1 MFESIKLTDQP
12 ATFES
17 ENKGRVHSKRR
28 LRKSLKRLIIAALA
42 AAMVSPM
49 VGCRS
54 YQFAVGDAVML
65 SYRDMVWARRAYN
78 LRYGNLDR
86 PYGEH
91 FYNGFCAGYA
101 DVMNGGDGYVP
112 ALPPVSYR
120 GPRFQSTDGLQCVNA
135 WFEGFPAG
143 VKAAKQ
149 ENVGDLN
156 QVPISKMMEAAI
168 EMENKS
174 KETPRAVTKVEREP
188 QVDFQRNNHQARPQ
202 NQIDLQTPPM
212 PSMGDFSTSAPN
224 LGWPVSASPATN
236 WPNSK
241 AMNSTLELSK
251 IPADFGHAA
260 YPVTNAV
267 AKEFDAG
274 TKSVPTNQFVPS
286 KLPPIVSPSE
296 VFREAKEFS
305 VMEDVS
311 PSQSSR
317 RLR

>member
-1 MFESIKLTDQP
+1 MFESITLISQT

-17 ENKGRVHSKRR
+17 GDGPRVLTKRR
-28 LRKSLKRLIIAALA
+28 LRKSFKCLIIAVLA

-78 LRYGNLDR
+78 LRFGNLDR

-120 GPRFQSTDGLQCVNA
+120 TPRFQSTDGLQCVNA
-135 WFEGFPAG
+135 WFEGYPAG

-168 EMENKS
+168 DMENRS
-174 KETPRAVTKVEREP
+174 KDTPRAVTKVERDP
-188 QVDFQRNNHQARPQ
+188 KVDVQRNNSQAGPQ
-202 NQIDLQTPPM
+202 NQFDPQAPPM
-212 PSMGDFSTSAPN
+212 PSIGEFSTSAIN
-224 LGWPVSASPATN
+224 QGWPVPGSPVAN
-236 WPNSK
+236 WPNPK
-241 AMNSTLELSK
+241 ATNSTLDLSK
-251 IPADFGHAA
+251 IPTDFGYVA

-267 AKEFDAG
+267 AKEMEG
-274 TKSVPTNQFVPS
+274 QSKSVLIQSVPTT
-286 KLPPIVSPSE
+286 LPPIVSPSE
-296 VFREAKEFS
+296 VIREAKEFS
-305 VMEDVS
+305 VMGDIS